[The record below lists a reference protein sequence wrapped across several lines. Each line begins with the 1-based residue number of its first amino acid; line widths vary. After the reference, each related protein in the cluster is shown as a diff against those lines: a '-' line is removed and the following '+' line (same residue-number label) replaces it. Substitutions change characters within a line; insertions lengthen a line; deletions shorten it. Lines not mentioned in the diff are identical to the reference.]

1 MNNGAMPSNYIKPK
15 TWIASCN
22 MASPPPISLLRSL
35 PHLSALPLQPPHALL
50 LPLNHHKIN
59 KLEWISDETGEQSS
73 ISKLTETTR
82 KKVGHLKKQQCNK
95 QKL

>member
-22 MASPPPISLLRSL
+22 TASPPPISLLRSL

-73 ISKLTETTR
+73 IPKETATKH
-82 KKVGHLKKQQCNK
+82 KKGVYLKKHQ
-95 QKL
+95 